1 MTRKLGINRT
11 ARKRPNGSGSIFTT
25 KDGRKRVKV
34 YIDGKAVW
42 RSAKTYE
49 EAQRIQLELNSA
61 RQTGAGAPATIT
73 VERYAEEWILLKR
86 RDLRQSSI
94 KRYETHLKHIIEHI
108 GPVKLPELK
117 PARVERMYEALLK
130 QGLSASSVNGTH
142 RTLRAMLRTA
152 FRKGVTH
159 FDITLRIDAPSL
171 RKREPRIT
179 TKEQIRNVLNE
190 ADQDQRYGLLISTL
204 VLTGLRVGEAISAR
218 WEDLDLDKG
227 LLTVRDSKTAAGHR
241 NVPITKWLTSRLR
254 RHRAKHLERSLAAGV
269 GEDEHGFI
277 FTNTVGGAML
287 YQHVRQRGWLPFR
300 QNAGLPA
307 DTWIHDLRHAAGS
320 LMLSEGVP
328 LPVVSRVLGHAS
340 VAITAQVYAHMLGE
354 DLESVAEK
362 IDTFLAS

>member
-1 MTRKLGINRT
+1 MTRKISIGRGSK
-11 ARKRPNGSGSIFTT
+11 KRPNGSGSIFTT

-42 RSAKTYE
+42 RSAKSYE
-49 EAQRIQLELNSA
+49 EAQRIQLELNIA
-61 RQTGAGAPATIT
+61 RQKGAGAPATIT
-73 VERYAEEWILLKR
+73 VESYAEEWIALKR
-86 RDLRQSSI
+86 RDLRQSSV
-94 KRYETHLKHIIEHI
+94 KRYETHLKHIVEHI
-108 GPVKLPELK
+108 GSVKLAEMK
-117 PARVERMYEALLK
+117 PTRVERMYEALLQ

-152 FRKGVTH
+152 FRKGITH
-159 FDITLRIDAPSL
+159 FDVTPRIDAPSL

-179 TKEQIRNVLNE
+179 TKEQIRNVLDE
-190 ADQDQRYGLLISTL
+190 ADRDQRYGLLISTL
-204 VLTGLRVGEAISAR
+204 VLTGLRVGEAMAAR

-227 LLTVRDSKTAAGHR
+227 RLTVRDSKTGAGHR
-241 NVPITKWLTSRLR
+241 IVPITNWLSSRLR
-254 RHRAKHLERSLAAGV
+254 QHRAKHLERALAAGV
-269 GEDEHGFI
+269 AQDDHSFI
-277 FTNTVGGAML
+277 FINTVGGAMA
-287 YQHVRQRGWLPFR
+287 YTHFRQRGWLPFR
-300 QNAGLPA
+300 QKAGLPV

-320 LMLSEGVP
+320 LMLSQGVP